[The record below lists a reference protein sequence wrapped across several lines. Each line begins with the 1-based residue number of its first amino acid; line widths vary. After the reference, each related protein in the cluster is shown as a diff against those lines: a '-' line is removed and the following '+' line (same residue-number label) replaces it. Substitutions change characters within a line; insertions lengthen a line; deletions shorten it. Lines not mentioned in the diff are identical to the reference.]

1 MEQVSVIPV
10 SWLVALLIGGAILA
24 ISLWTRVREENDRLS
39 RANEQLAARL
49 EGRTARYVP
58 VRPAIRFP
66 AGRRLWLKPALS
78 ALILLPCLSLT
89 MLPVPTG
96 YRITGS
102 LPPELPPPQILIARI
117 VEEPAAE
124 AQVAEEE
131 PRLPPD
137 RSRCAPLTM
146 REARRIARFTARR
159 VGLDPDLI
167 LAVIHHESS
176 FQPCAVSRSG
186 AQGLMQLKPGTAWE
200 VGVSD
205 PFDPVDNITGG
216 ARYLSYLLARYRG
229 DMKLALGAYKEGMA
243 VVDRHHGLP
252 PMEETHRYV
261 DGILKMAKDL
271 GAD

>member
-1 MEQVSVIPV
+1 MEQVSVVPV
-10 SWLVALLIGGAILA
+10 SWLVALLFGGAFLA
-24 ISLWTRVREENDRLS
+24 ILSWTRAREENDRLS
-39 RANEQLAARL
+39 RANEHLAARL
-49 EGRTARYVP
+49 EGRAARHVP
-58 VRPAIRFP
+58 VRTAIRLP
-66 AGRRLWLKPALS
+66 AVQRIWLKPALA
-78 ALILLPCLSLT
+78 ALILFPCLSLT
-89 MLPVPTG
+89 LLPVPTG
-96 YRITGS
+96 YHRSGS

-117 VEEPAAE
+117 VEEPAAP
-124 AQVAEEE
+124 AQPAGQA
-131 PRLPPD
+131 PHLSPT

-159 VGLDPDLI
+159 EGLTPGLI

-176 FQPCAVSRSG
+176 FRPCAVSRSG

-216 ARYLSYLLARYRG
+216 ARYLHYLLTRYQG
-229 DMKLALGAYKEGMA
+229 NMELALGAYKEGMA

-261 DGILKMAKDL
+261 NGILKMAKEL